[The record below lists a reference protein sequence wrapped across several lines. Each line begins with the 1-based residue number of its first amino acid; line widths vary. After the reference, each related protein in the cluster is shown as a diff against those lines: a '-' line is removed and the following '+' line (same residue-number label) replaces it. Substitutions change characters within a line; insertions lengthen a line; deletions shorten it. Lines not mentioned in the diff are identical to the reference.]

1 MLIAGFLSACSDG
14 GSTSSNISKDLSSTS
29 TSTGASHSQK
39 SSDRSSIT
47 KTEFNKIKDGMTY
60 KEVATIVGSNGE
72 VMSEAGEKGDPAH
85 TVIYSWNGD
94 KGWGAN
100 ANVTFQNNKVINK
113 AQFGVDSGSSAK
125 ITMKKFDQVKNGMTY
140 DQIKSIIGGD
150 GAKDSESGTEGSAD
164 YTVIYSFQGSNLG
177 SNATFMF
184 QGGKLI
190 NKAQAGL
197 K

>member
-1 MLIAGFLSACSDG
+1 
-14 GSTSSNISKDLSSTS
+14 
-29 TSTGASHSQK
+29 
-39 SSDRSSIT
+39 
-47 KTEFNKIKDGMTY
+47 MTY
-60 KEVATIVGSNGE
+60 KEVATIVGSIGE

-140 DQIKSIIGGD
+140 DQVKSIIGGD